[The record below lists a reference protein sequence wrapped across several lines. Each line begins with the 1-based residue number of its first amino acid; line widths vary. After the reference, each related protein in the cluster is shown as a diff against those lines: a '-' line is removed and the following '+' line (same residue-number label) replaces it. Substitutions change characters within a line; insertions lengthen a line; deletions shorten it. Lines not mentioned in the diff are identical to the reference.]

1 MRKSLICLFIFCI
14 LAVFFTGPVSA
25 YSVYVSHQIPAGNA
39 YIPQGT
45 LIEAEL
51 ITGVNSQDNGVND
64 IAYFKLRQNVI
75 INGVVVLP
83 AGTVGN
89 ATVTAAKPAK
99 FLGRKGGIELKITSI
114 QALNGAV
121 VPLSLDLKK
130 SADTPDHYIPYLLL
144 GLYDLGY
151 KKLSMYAAAIHGEDQ
166 EIPAGTK
173 FQVVV
178 DADADL
184 GCTPDRL
191 AVVMIKTR

>member
-1 MRKSLICLFIFCI
+1 MRKSLASLFIFCLL
-14 LAVFFTGPVSA
+14 LAVLSGAALANSA
-25 YSVYVSHQIPAGNA
+25 YVSYEIPPGNA
-39 YIPQGT
+39 YIPKGT

-51 ITGVNSQDNGVND
+51 ITGVNSSDNGVND

-99 FLGRKGGIELKITSI
+99 FLARQGGIELKITSI

-151 KKLSMYAAAIHGEDQ
+151 KKLSWYAAAIHGEDR
-166 EIPAGTK
+166 EIPAGTQ
-173 FQVVV
+173 FQVMV
-178 DADADL
+178 DTDADL